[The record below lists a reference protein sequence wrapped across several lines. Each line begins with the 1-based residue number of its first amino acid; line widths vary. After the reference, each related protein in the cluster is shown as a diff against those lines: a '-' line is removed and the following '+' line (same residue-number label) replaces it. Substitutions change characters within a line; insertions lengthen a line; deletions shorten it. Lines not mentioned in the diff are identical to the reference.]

1 MAGVPAG
8 LPAGVRISD
17 HISLGVIARAFPPER
32 VQQILAETGKASERE
47 RDLPAQVMVYYAI
60 ALALYMGSSTREVLR
75 CLLEGLRWLWGAEAV
90 KVAGKSGISQAR
102 SRLGEAPL
110 RRLYER
116 VVQPIA
122 TRSTKGA
129 WYRQWRLV
137 SLDGSCLD
145 VGDTA
150 ENGAHFGY
158 PGASRG
164 ESAFPQL
171 RFVALVENGTHVLFG
186 AQLGRYGDSE
196 TTLAHDVLGALR
208 RGMLCLADRQFFGHA
223 LWQRAASTGADLLW
237 RVKCNLRLPRET
249 VLADGSYL
257 TTVYPSEK
265 DRRHRTGGVRVRVV
279 EYRLEGVAEAEP
291 LYRLVTT
298 ILNATTAPAAEL
310 AALYHE
316 RWEIEGALAELKTQL
331 RGARVVLRSKTPE
344 LVKQEVWGLLLA
356 HFAVR
361 GLMHEA
367 ALQANEDPDRLSFL
381 HAVRVIRRQ
390 LPRFA
395 ALSPSAPCRPAP
407 PGAGRDPGRT
417 RAKQPRPAE
426 PARRQTHAERLQGA
440 APSPSSNH
448 QGGVWREHTGA

>member
-8 LPAGVRISD
+8 LPPGIRISD

-32 VQQILAETGKASERE
+32 VQQVLAETGKASERE

-110 RRLYER
+110 RRLYEQ

-122 TRSTKGA
+122 TRATKGA

-145 VGDTA
+145 VGDSP
-150 ENGAHFGY
+150 ENSAHFGT

-164 ESAFPQL
+164 QTAFPQL

-186 AQLGRYGDSE
+186 AHLGRYADSE
-196 TTLAHDVLGALR
+196 TTLAHGVLAALR
-208 RGMLCLADRQFFGHA
+208 PGMLCLADRYFFGHA
-223 LWQRAASTGADLLW
+223 LWQRAAGTGADLLW
-237 RVKCNLRLPRET
+237 RVKGNLRLPRET

-265 DRRHRTGGVRVRVV
+265 NRRHRTGGVRVRVV
-279 EYRLEGVAEAEP
+279 EYRLEGIAGAEP
-291 LYRLVTT
+291 LYRLVST
-298 ILNATTAPAAEL
+298 ILDAAIAPAAEL

-316 RWEIEGALAELKTQL
+316 RWEIEAALAELKTQL

-367 ALQANEDPDRLSFL
+367 ALQADEDPDRLSFS
-381 HAVRVIRRQ
+381 HTVRVVRRK
-390 LPRFA
+390 LPQFA
-395 ALSPSAPCRPAP
+395 ALPPSGQACPA
-407 PGAGRDPGRT
+407 
-417 RAKQPRPAE
+417 
-426 PARRQTHAERLQGA
+426 
-440 APSPSSNH
+440 
-448 QGGVWREHTGA
+448 